1 MLLKPSRREIMLLAN
16 VLVEG
21 LLQVLALIGIILT
34 AGFLIF
40 FIGDLL
46 LAVLDPK
53 YESILKRGK
62 KKKSKQE
69 ELNQEEP
76 KQIEYIEPVVEPNEE
91 NLQLKNV
98 DYELAQIEEQQLSEG
113 AYNDEDAMNELLKEE
128 EDFKRQSVEAAQE
141 RKIQSTETK
150 ETSQYFS
157 EEEFDE
163 NFFDFDDDEDDFE
176 LETES
181 TKSVETVTENE
192 VTTDEE
198 SSVDITDDEFERRH
212 KEFLALK
219 DEIINKLKEEGDWDD

>member
-1 MLLKPSRREIMLLAN
+1 MLLAN

-76 KQIEYIEPVVEPNEE
+76 KQIEYIESVVEPNEE

-141 RKIQSTETK
+141 RKIKSTETK

-176 LETES
+176 LERES